1 MILCGSAMSV
11 MHELLFGTKPLRG
24 RVVLD
29 MRLGPFDHR
38 QAAELW
44 GIEDPEIAFR
54 LHAVLGGGPGYH
66 RLVQDA
72 PPGGVPGFG
81 AWVVDNL
88 FDIDLG
94 LFTRNETEFLL
105 REDPASPT
113 GSSTTRSSRQR
124 RRVPRHRRRSAG

>member
-1 MILCGSAMSV
+1 MSV